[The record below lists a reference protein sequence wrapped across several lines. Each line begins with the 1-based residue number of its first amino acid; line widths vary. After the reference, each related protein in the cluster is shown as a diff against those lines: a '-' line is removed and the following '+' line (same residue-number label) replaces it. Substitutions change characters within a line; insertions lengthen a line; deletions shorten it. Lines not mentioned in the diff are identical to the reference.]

1 MKYPLHTVSKPVT
14 GESARRLIEAVDGG
28 GALSNPRSL
37 AVADEVAEE
46 WKVKKATN
54 EQALRR
60 N

>member
-1 MKYPLHTVSKPVT
+1 VSKPVT